1 MKFRTRRIN
10 NNISR
15 KIGDDLS
22 RFTRITI
29 IYLVFYDEH
38 IELVGDTSKR
48 KLELTVVYKVSR
60 KIGDGLPGF
69 PL

>member
-1 MKFRTRRIN
+1 MKFGTRRIN

-22 RFTRITI
+22 RFSRISF

-38 IELVGDTSKR
+38 IELVGDTSER
-48 KLELTVVYKVSR
+48 KMELPVVYQN
-60 KIGDGLPGF
+60 F
-69 PL
+69 Y